1 MAGLLEKIKDLYP
14 DQARAIEKED
24 FRSDDDIR
32 TLTREDLDELLGPKN
47 LKQRKAVYEL
57 IHQQKPIGDL
67 LKDLKAFIPAESME
81 AALTENG
88 VLSGYLQIMKDLT
101 SQVGKVQSFL
111 QAHVS
116 LLEEHSY
123 DYKAVKVPR
132 TGSNAQQVSNLPPT
146 PTGKSSSP
154 GFWNFLGYG
163 HAKEVP
169 ISSSPESGQKDGF
182 DLRSD
187 TDPDPYPSN
196 VDPDEPLG
204 AHKAQPV
211 AEVSSS
217 VATQQISMTEKLH
230 TVTFQSIV
238 SGKTLNCENTIL
250 EQLRNRGKVILTETE
265 DSPQLII
272 VFCPIT
278 SRIDSDLESVM
289 NKHPESLVDKP
300 VILVMMHHRYNP
312 NEVVIQ
318 KPGSVLKKWNIALV
332 VNVFYH
338 ETVHGLVPC
347 VMNNQALDEMHTTL
361 MKHCEKSICEC
372 VDDSDIAMSDPCC
385 HNSSAS
391 ESLVQSGNDN
401 MALLAHEC
409 NTGTSSNVISQ
420 RTSSTSSH
428 DHWSGRRPCVDAR
441 PIGSRGIAHHDDTHA
456 FQGHPKSMGDYV
468 ASSHS
473 RLRGDND
480 THASDFQCKQAG
492 NVGNARTRDSRNS
505 GTDGDDHTGKVDK
518 GASKK
523 NYFKW

>member
-14 DQARAIEKED
+14 DQARELEKEN
-24 FRSDDDIR
+24 FRSDNDIR
-32 TLTREDLDELLGPKN
+32 TLTKEDLQELLGPKN

-67 LKDLKAFIPAESME
+67 LKDLKAFIPAESLE

-123 DYKAVKVPR
+123 DYKAAKGTHPGGNVQK
-132 TGSNAQQVSNLPPT
+132 GSNLPLT
-146 PTGKSSSP
+146 QTSFGDT
-154 GFWNFLGYG
+154 
-163 HAKEVP
+163 KEVP
-169 ISSSPESGQKDGF
+169 SSSSPESGQRDGPY
-182 DLRSD
+182 LRSD

-250 EQLRNRGKVILTETE
+250 EQLRNRGKVILKETE
-265 DSPQLII
+265 DTPQLII

-289 NKHPESLVDKP
+289 NRHPESLVDKP

-312 NEVVIQ
+312 NEGVIQ

-347 VMNNQALDEMHTTL
+347 VMNNQAVDEMHTTL
-361 MKHCEKSICEC
+361 MKRCEKSICEC
-372 VDDSDIAMSDPCC
+372 VNDSDIAMSDPCG

-391 ESLVQSGNDN
+391 ESLVRSGNDN

-409 NTGTSSNVISQ
+409 NTGTSSNVFSQ
-420 RTSSTSSH
+420 RTSSSSSYGSH
-428 DHWSGRRPCVDAR
+428 DNRGGRVPSVDTRPSG
-441 PIGSRGIAHHDDTHA
+441 S
-456 FQGHPKSMGDYV
+456 QGNPKGMVYNV
-468 ASSHS
+468 AIRHSS
-473 RLRGDND
+473 LRGDND
-480 THASDFQCKQAG
+480 TCTSGFHG
-492 NVGNARTRDSRNS
+492 NQVGYGGNARTRNS
-505 GTDGDDHTGKVDK
+505 TDGDDHSAGKVDQ
-518 GASKK
+518 GTRAGFK
-523 NYFKW
+523 NPL

>member
-1 MAGLLEKIKDLYP
+1 MAGLLEKIKDHYP
-14 DQARAIEKED
+14 DQARELEKEN

-32 TLTREDLDELLGPKN
+32 TLTREDLEELLGPKN

-67 LKDLKAFIPAESME
+67 LKDLKAFIPAESLE

-123 DYKAVKVPR
+123 DYKAAKVPR

-146 PTGKSSSP
+146 PTGTHP
-154 GFWNFLGYG
+154 GGNVQKGKPGLWGYFG
-163 HAKEVP
+163 FGQAKEVP
-169 ISSSPESGQKDGF
+169 SSSSPESGQRDGL

-230 TVTFQSIV
+230 TVTFQCIV

-250 EQLRNRGKVILTETE
+250 ERLRNREKVILMETE

-289 NKHPESLVDKP
+289 NRHPESLVDKP

-312 NEVVIQ
+312 NEGVIQ

-347 VMNNQALDEMHTTL
+347 IMNNQAVDEMHTTL

-372 VDDSDIAMSDPCC
+372 VNDSDIAMSDPCS

-409 NTGTSSNVISQ
+409 NTGTSSNVFSQ
-420 RTSSTSSH
+420 RTSSSSSYGSH
-428 DHWSGRRPCVDAR
+428 DNRGGRVPSV
-441 PIGSRGIAHHDDTHA
+441 DTHPSGS
-456 FQGHPKSMGDYV
+456 QGNPKGMVDNV
-468 ASSHS
+468 AASHS
-473 RLRGDND
+473 SLRGDND
-480 THASDFQCKQAG
+480 TYTSGFHG
-492 NVGNARTRDSRNS
+492 NQVGYGGNARTRNS
-505 GTDGDDHTGKVDK
+505 TDGNDHSAGKVDQ
-518 GASKK
+518 GTRAGFK
-523 NYFKW
+523 NPL